1 MDYNYN
7 GVVAYIKASDLNGL
21 GLNFLNEYIVG
32 LHDHDIPVRD
42 DEAEARRLE
51 ALEYTPLADVMS
63 EHMGHISPDDF
74 MLPLETLEKYARA
87 HAEALTIKGVA
98 MVKLYVPMCAKGED
112 RLDTLYKQGLLPMLH
127 EVFGRDLQLVRL
139 ARGAEHEAFAD
150 IQARSVV
157 VYRA

>member
-7 GVVAYIKASDLNGL
+7 GIVAYIKASDLNGL
-21 GLNFLNEYIVG
+21 GLNFLNAYIVG

-51 ALEYTPLADVMS
+51 ALEYAPLADVLS
-63 EHMGHISPDDF
+63 EHMGHMSPDYF
-74 MLPLETLEKYARA
+74 MLPEDTPEQYARA
-87 HAEALTIKGVA
+87 RAEAVTIKGVD

-127 EVFGRDLQLVRL
+127 EVFGRDLQLVRF
-139 ARGAEHEAFAD
+139 ARGTEHEAFAD